1 MVIGGHASLIEKKLS
16 DKDQRDWN
24 KFVNGASHL
33 FDKDEV
39 SSQKV
44 NKKEI
49 SIDLHG
55 YTLRDAN
62 IAVNNLIVKS
72 YNQNIKKIEVI
83 TGKGMRSKVLE
94 NPYKSKDLSI
104 LKYSVPEYI
113 NNNKSLMDK
122 IKKINLEDVN
132 NLNRGSFSIYLR
144 AKK

>member
-1 MVIGGHASLIEKKLS
+1 LKKKLS

-24 KFVNGASHL
+24 KFVNEKSHL

-72 YNQNIKKIEVI
+72 YNQNVKKIEVI

>member
-1 MVIGGHASLIEKKLS
+1 LKKKLS

-24 KFVNGASHL
+24 KFVNEKSHL

-132 NLNRGSFSIYLR
+132 KLNRGSFSIYLR

>member
-1 MVIGGHASLIEKKLS
+1 LKKKLS

-24 KFVNGASHL
+24 KFVEEKSHL
-33 FDKDEV
+33 FDKDEI

-72 YNQNIKKIEVI
+72 YNQNVKKIEVI

-122 IKKINLEDVN
+122 IKKINLEDVY
-132 NLNRGSFSIYLR
+132 NLNSGSFSIYLK

>member
-1 MVIGGHASLIEKKLS
+1 MKKKLS
-16 DKDQRDWN
+16 DKDRRDWN
-24 KFVNGASHL
+24 KFVEEKSHL

>member
-1 MVIGGHASLIEKKLS
+1 MKKKLS

-24 KFVNGASHL
+24 KFVNEKSHL
-33 FDKDEV
+33 FDKDEI

-94 NPYKSKDLSI
+94 NPYKSRDLSI

-132 NLNRGSFSIYLR
+132 NLNSGSFSIYLK

>member
-1 MVIGGHASLIEKKLS
+1 MKKKLS

-24 KFVNGASHL
+24 KFVNEKSHL

-132 NLNRGSFSIYLR
+132 NLNSGSFSIYLR

>member
-1 MVIGGHASLIEKKLS
+1 MKKKLS

-24 KFVNGASHL
+24 KFVNEKSHL

-72 YNQNIKKIEVI
+72 YNQNVKKIEVI

>member
-1 MVIGGHASLIEKKLS
+1 MKKKLS

-24 KFVNGASHL
+24 KFVNEKSHL

>member
-1 MVIGGHASLIEKKLS
+1 MKKKLS

-24 KFVNGASHL
+24 KFINDKSNL
-33 FDKDEV
+33 FDKDEI

-72 YNQNIKKIEVI
+72 YNQNLKKIEVI
-83 TGKGMRSKVLE
+83 TGKGMRSKVLK

-122 IKKINLEDVN
+122 IKKINLQDVN
-132 NLNRGSFSIYLR
+132 NLNSGSFSIYLK

>member
-1 MVIGGHASLIEKKLS
+1 MKKKLS

-24 KFVNGASHL
+24 KFVNEKSHL

-72 YNQNIKKIEVI
+72 YNQSIKKIEVI

-132 NLNRGSFSIYLR
+132 NLNSGSFSIYLR

>member
-1 MVIGGHASLIEKKLS
+1 MKKKLS

-24 KFVNGASHL
+24 KFVNEKSHL

-132 NLNRGSFSIYLR
+132 NLNSGSFSIYLK

>member
-1 MVIGGHASLIEKKLS
+1 MKKKLS

-24 KFVNGASHL
+24 KFVNEKSHL

-72 YNQNIKKIEVI
+72 YNQSIKKIEVI

-122 IKKINLEDVN
+122 IKKINLKDVN

>member
-1 MVIGGHASLIEKKLS
+1 MKKKLS

-24 KFVNGASHL
+24 KFVNEKSHL
-33 FDKDEV
+33 FDKDEI

-144 AKK
+144 SKK

>member
-1 MVIGGHASLIEKKLS
+1 MKKKLS

-24 KFVNGASHL
+24 KFVNEKSHL
-33 FDKDEV
+33 FDKDEI

>member
-1 MVIGGHASLIEKKLS
+1 LKKKLS

-24 KFVNGASHL
+24 KFVNEKSHL
-33 FDKDEV
+33 FDKDEI

-72 YNQNIKKIEVI
+72 YNQNVKKIEVI

-132 NLNRGSFSIYLR
+132 NLNSGSFSIYLK

>member
-1 MVIGGHASLIEKKLS
+1 MKKKLS

-24 KFVNGASHL
+24 KFVNEKSHL

-113 NNNKSLMDK
+113 NNNKSLRDK

-144 AKK
+144 AKKWK

>member
-1 MVIGGHASLIEKKLS
+1 MKKKLS

-24 KFVNGASHL
+24 KFVNEKSHL

-72 YNQNIKKIEVI
+72 YNQNVKKIEVI

-122 IKKINLEDVN
+122 IKKINLEDIN
-132 NLNRGSFSIYLR
+132 NLNSGSFSIYLK

>member
-1 MVIGGHASLIEKKLS
+1 MKKKLS

-24 KFVNGASHL
+24 KFVNDKNQI
-33 FDKDEV
+33 FDKDEI
-39 SSQKV
+39 SFQKV

>member
-1 MVIGGHASLIEKKLS
+1 MKKKLS

-24 KFVNGASHL
+24 KFVNEKSHL

-113 NNNKSLMDK
+113 NSEKNLS
-122 IKKINLEDVN
+122 KKIIKISLADKKH
-132 NLNRGSFSIYLR
+132 GGDGAIYIFL
-144 AKK
+144 KKNFKE

>member
-1 MVIGGHASLIEKKLS
+1 MKKKLS

-24 KFVNGASHL
+24 KFVNEKSHL
-33 FDKDEV
+33 FNKDEV

-132 NLNRGSFSIYLR
+132 KLNRGSFSIYLR

>member
-1 MVIGGHASLIEKKLS
+1 MKKKLS

-24 KFVNGASHL
+24 KFVNEKSHL

-132 NLNRGSFSIYLR
+132 KLNRGSFSIYLR

>member
-1 MVIGGHASLIEKKLS
+1 LKKKLS

-24 KFVNGASHL
+24 KFVNEKSHL

>member
-1 MVIGGHASLIEKKLS
+1 MKKKLS

-24 KFVNGASHL
+24 KFVNEKSHL

-94 NPYKSKDLSI
+94 NPYKSRDLSI

-132 NLNRGSFSIYLR
+132 NLNSGSFSIYLK

>member
-1 MVIGGHASLIEKKLS
+1 MKKKLS

-24 KFVNGASHL
+24 KFVNEKSHL

-122 IKKINLEDVN
+122 IKKINLKDVN

>member
-1 MVIGGHASLIEKKLS
+1 MKKKLS

-24 KFVNGASHL
+24 KFVNEKSHL

-72 YNQNIKKIEVI
+72 YNQNVKKIEVI
-83 TGKGMRSKVLE
+83 TGKGMRSKVLK

>member
-1 MVIGGHASLIEKKLS
+1 MKKKLS

-24 KFVNGASHL
+24 KFVNEKSHL
-33 FDKDEV
+33 FDKDEI

-72 YNQNIKKIEVI
+72 YNQSIKKIEVI

-122 IKKINLEDVN
+122 IKKINLKDVN

>member
-1 MVIGGHASLIEKKLS
+1 MKKKLS

-24 KFVNGASHL
+24 KFVNEKSHL

-72 YNQNIKKIEVI
+72 YNQNLKKIEVI
-83 TGKGMRSKVLE
+83 TGKGMRSKVLK

-144 AKK
+144 SKK

>member
-1 MVIGGHASLIEKKLS
+1 MKKKLS

-24 KFVNGASHL
+24 KFVKEKSHL
-33 FDKDEV
+33 FDKDEIG
-39 SSQKV
+39 SQKV

-132 NLNRGSFSIYLR
+132 NLNSGSFSIYLK

>member
-1 MVIGGHASLIEKKLS
+1 MKKKLS

-24 KFVNGASHL
+24 KFVNEKSHL

-144 AKK
+144 SKK

>member
-1 MVIGGHASLIEKKLS
+1 MKKKLS

-24 KFVNGASHL
+24 KFVNEKSHL
-33 FDKDEV
+33 FDKDEI

-72 YNQNIKKIEVI
+72 YNQNVKKIEVI

-132 NLNRGSFSIYLR
+132 NLNSGSFSIYLKE
-144 AKK
+144 KK

>member
-1 MVIGGHASLIEKKLS
+1 MKKKLS
-16 DKDQRDWN
+16 DKDRRDWN
-24 KFVNGASHL
+24 KFVEEKSHL
-33 FDKDEV
+33 FDKDEI

-72 YNQNIKKIEVI
+72 YNQNVKKIEVI

-122 IKKINLEDVN
+122 IKKINLEDVY
-132 NLNRGSFSIYLR
+132 NLNSGSFSIYLK

>member
-1 MVIGGHASLIEKKLS
+1 MKKKLS

-24 KFVNGASHL
+24 KFVNEKSHL

-144 AKK
+144 AKKWK

>member
-1 MVIGGHASLIEKKLS
+1 MKKKLS

-24 KFVNGASHL
+24 KFVNDKNQL
-33 FDKDEV
+33 FDKDEI
-39 SSQKV
+39 SFQKV
-44 NKKEI
+44 NKKEV

-62 IAVNNLIVKS
+62 IAINNLIVKS
-72 YNQNIKKIEVI
+72 YNQNLKKIEVI
-83 TGKGMRSKVLE
+83 TGKGMRSKVLK

-122 IKKINLEDVN
+122 IKKINLQDVN
-132 NLNRGSFSIYLR
+132 NLNSGSFSIYLK